1 MVEEATVDCY
11 DEDEQVGGL
20 FAMIE
25 DKLSVPFESLVLG
38 VEVTVASVDL
48 VDSGQIVAISNAAAP
63 ALSTTLRG
71 WRERATQSASA
82 SRRGRSS
89 TTATRCRRRSLS

>member
-25 DKLSVPFESLVLG
+25 AYRRWLG
-38 VEVTVASVDL
+38 
-48 VDSGQIVAISNAAAP
+48 
-63 ALSTTLRG
+63 
-71 WRERATQSASA
+71 
-82 SRRGRSS
+82 
-89 TTATRCRRRSLS
+89 C

>member
-25 DKLSVPFESLVLG
+25 DKLSVPFESLRPSDG
-38 VEVTVASVDL
+38 
-48 VDSGQIVAISNAAAP
+48 
-63 ALSTTLRG
+63 LRDH
-71 WRERATQSASA
+71 A
-82 SRRGRSS
+82 
-89 TTATRCRRRSLS
+89 